1 MRSQLKIGHR
11 FIDLLILCLVYS
23 QLRKLKVLISPIKC
37 LMINIRRQSSGK
49 KREKTISWKPREE
62 SLILE
67 DFFFFL
73 LAAIAQKKVADIVDS
88 HLNDSSPIPLRCH
101 LSQMF
106 NFIICAVNRTATEIG
121 FSRNSLFT
129 SGMSGSIF
137 CHGIGNRF
145 SVESLCSCA
154 FRRINIGNSLMILLL
169 RRRCLHCHLA

>member
-1 MRSQLKIGHR
+1 MFDDQHSSA
-11 FIDLLILCLVYS
+11 VV
-23 QLRKLKVLISPIKC
+23 RKETRKDNFVEAA
-37 LMINIRRQSSGK
+37 RGK
-49 KREKTISWKPREE
+49 
-62 SLILE
+62 
-67 DFFFFL
+67 FNFGGFFFL
-73 LAAIAQKKVADIVDS
+73 PPRSYRTKKVADIVDS

-154 FRRINIGNSLMILLL
+154 FRRINIGNSLLILLL
-169 RRRCLHCHLA
+169 RRRCLHCHLAWWREIRNWFSDFDLALCEEAIDAGIIN